1 VTIGHRAAVVLPLAA
16 FLAVA
21 ALISG
26 SASGAAGA
34 AEPLT
39 ELVSRDGDGA
49 GGDGNSIAPSISAD
63 GRYVAFTSRAKNLSP
78 AAKSGKPQVYVRDM
92 ETGVTTL
99 VSRASGADGAAAE
112 YDAADPS
119 ISADGRYVAFSSSAE
134 SLSPDDAAITD
145 VFVRDLAT
153 ATTVLV
159 SRASG
164 PGGAAGD
171 AESFAPSIS
180 ADGRHVVFESH
191 ADNLSAG
198 ETAPD
203 ANAIFVRDLDSGA
216 TELISRASG
225 PAGAVAGEAYGPS
238 ISADGRYVAFSS
250 PAALDPEDF
259 DQPSFP
265 MDVFVRDRS
274 TATTLLV
281 SRKSGAAGAAGDV
294 QSETAAISADGH
306 HVAFT
311 SDAKLTGQK
320 GYDRNV
326 FVRDIVAGT
335 TKLASVGDEGRAGD
349 AKRNP
354 SISADGRY
362 VAFQTR
368 GNELSPVDADG
379 RVDVF
384 VRDMQKGLT
393 VTASRASGGLG
404 VPADAAA
411 FNASISADGSH
422 VAFDSRATNLSPADE
437 DRFADVFLRQLVYA
451 KEPQLPRCAG
461 HIATVIG
468 SDRRDVLKGTER
480 KDVIV
485 ALGGDDRVS
494 SFAGADVICAGAGK
508 DLVDAGSNGGG
519 GGSDL
524 VLGGPGADRLAL
536 GPELGTLKGEGGDD
550 LLLGSR
556 GGDSLYGGS
565 GNDVLRGGP
574 NPVFNSDFLSGGP
587 GNDSLFGGPGSNQL
601 QGGPGH
607 DREVGDN
614 R

>member
-1 VTIGHRAAVVLPLAA
+1 VTIGHRAAVVLPFVA

-21 ALISG
+21 TLISG
-26 SASGAAGA
+26 SAWGAPGA

-39 ELVSRDGDGA
+39 ELVSRDRDEA
-49 GGDGNSIAPSISAD
+49 GGDGNSIAPSVSAD

-78 AAKSGKPQVYVRDM
+78 ATKSGRPQVYVRDM
-92 ETGVTTL
+92 KTGATTL
-99 VSRASGADGAAAE
+99 VSRASGTDGAVAE
-112 YDAADPS
+112 YDAYGPS
-119 ISADGRYVAFSSSAE
+119 VSADGRYVAFSSSAE
-134 SLSPDDAAITD
+134 SLSPDDAATSD

-153 ATTVLV
+153 ATTTLV
-159 SRASG
+159 SRATG
-164 PGGAAGD
+164 LAGAAAD
-171 AESFAPSIS
+171 AESYEPAIS
-180 ADGRHVVFESH
+180 ADGRHVAFASR
-191 ADNLSAG
+191 ADDLSSEGTGPGSA
-198 ETAPD
+198 D
-203 ANAIFVRDLDSGA
+203 IFVRDLDTGV

-225 PAGAVAGEAYGPS
+225 ATGAVASESYAPS
-238 ISADGRYVAFSS
+238 ISADGSHVAFSS
-250 PAALDPEDF
+250 PSALNPEDF

-265 MDVFVRDRS
+265 MDVFLRDRS
-274 TATTLLV
+274 TATTILV
-281 SRKSGAAGAAGDV
+281 SRMSGATGAPGDV
-294 QSETAAISADGH
+294 QSETPAISADGQ
-306 HVAFT
+306 HVAFI
-311 SDAKLTGQK
+311 SDAKLTGQR
-320 GYDRNV
+320 GYGRNV

-335 TKLASVGDEGRAGD
+335 TKLATVGDEGRAGD

-411 FNASISADGSH
+411 FDASISADGSH
-422 VAFDSRATNLSPADE
+422 VAFDSRATNLSAADA
-437 DRFADVFLRQLVYA
+437 DSFTDVFLRRVVYA

-461 HIATVIG
+461 RIATVIG
-468 SDRRDVLKGTER
+468 GSGRDVLKGTER

-485 ALGGDDRVS
+485 ALGGDDRID
-494 SFAGADVICAGAGK
+494 SFAGADVVCAGSGK
-508 DLVDAGSNGGG
+508 DVVDAGSNGSG

-536 GPELGTLKGEGGDD
+536 GPELGTLKGEGGND
-550 LLLGSR
+550 LLLGSK
-556 GGDSLYGGS
+556 GGDSLYGGP

-574 NPVFNSDFLSGGP
+574 NPLFNSDFLSGGP
-587 GNDSLFGGPGSNQL
+587 GNDALFGGPGPNQL
-601 QGGPGH
+601 EGGPGH